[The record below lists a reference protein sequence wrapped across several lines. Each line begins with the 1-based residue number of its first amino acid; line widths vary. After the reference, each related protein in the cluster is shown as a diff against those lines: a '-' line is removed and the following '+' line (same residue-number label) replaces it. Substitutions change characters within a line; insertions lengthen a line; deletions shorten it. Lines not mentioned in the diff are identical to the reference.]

1 MFSLEQCKYLV
12 IFLSGRASLY
22 HKCIAPQS
30 TTFPKFKSTELS
42 DNARGKVL
50 GTAKFFLL
58 IGINFI

>member
-1 MFSLEQCKYLV
+1 MFSLEQYKYLV

-42 DNARGKVL
+42 DNAREKS
-50 GTAKFFLL
+50 
-58 IGINFI
+58 